1 MTRLDT
7 EESSRVADDAKDQGS
22 SSATVRSV
30 EEPNSSNRCEAGV
43 TTEDLAI
50 AEFDSVEEAYVRYVE
65 YARVTGFAVRK
76 GDSGRDN
83 EGNVVRKF
91 FFCNREGLRDKKH
104 YERIDRQRAHKPIT
118 RTNSNARF
126 LVHLDKGCGKL
137 NMKSFVVDHN
147 HELAPADHT
156 NVMAP
161 HRHMSEGDKAHVHSL
176 HEAGFQTTQIMG
188 FFAYLAGGYRNLHF
202 IKKDLY
208 NYIDDV
214 RRSRIVEGDTAAAIS
229 YLKGKIELNSLVVV
243 QYSYCAENHLGNL
256 FWCDGQMQHDYDCFG
271 DVLAFDSTYRK
282 NLYNRPLVIISG
294 TNHHRQT
301 IIFGFGLLEDEKIPS
316 YKWLLRSFLD
326 VMRQKEPM
334 VVVTDGD
341 KSMKKAIRSE
351 FPNATHRPCSWHLAW
366 NVVSNIKDANFCSA
380 FKTAVYGNFVVEEFE
395 NYWAEMVESFG
406 LENNDWIEKTYEKRA
421 QWANAYLCDKFC
433 ARVRTTL
440 RCEGINSSLKKFIRS
455 GNCLLELVENLD
467 RVVKDYQNN
476 EFMADFKCLY
486 SEPVMTTGLE
496 SIEKAVS
503 KVYTREI
510 FFEVKKQIES
520 VAALLVLHHETYGT
534 IQKFMLRKFRRPLRV
549 YTILYNSS
557 SKNYE
562 CSCKL
567 WNSLG
572 VPCSHIFCAMKEL
585 EIEALPRRLVL
596 RRSCKDAKTLEK
608 VGAVP
613 MADPEKAF
621 RERYGSMWSALA
633 KLTKEIESAGP
644 RGGRNRFRRAG
655 DDHVNMLDPTIV
667 KSKGAPRG
675 STNAKIGRRCRRCN
689 GLGHDRRNCT
699 ARNEQPDDEV
709 VGTMNGQYQTSCKR
723 V

>member
-1 MTRLDT
+1 
-7 EESSRVADDAKDQGS
+7 
-22 SSATVRSV
+22 
-30 EEPNSSNRCEAGV
+30 
-43 TTEDLAI
+43 
-50 AEFDSVEEAYVRYVE
+50 
-65 YARVTGFAVRK
+65 
-76 GDSGRDN
+76 
-83 EGNVVRKF
+83 
-91 FFCNREGLRDKKH
+91 
-104 YERIDRQRAHKPIT
+104 
-118 RTNSNARF
+118 
-126 LVHLDKGCGKL
+126 
-137 NMKSFVVDHN
+137 
-147 HELAPADHT
+147 
-156 NVMAP
+156 
-161 HRHMSEGDKAHVHSL
+161 
-176 HEAGFQTTQIMG
+176 
-188 FFAYLAGGYRNLHF
+188 
-202 IKKDLY
+202 
-208 NYIDDV
+208 
-214 RRSRIVEGDTAAAIS
+214 
-229 YLKGKIELNSLVVV
+229 
-243 QYSYCAENHLGNL
+243 
-256 FWCDGQMQHDYDCFG
+256 MQHDYDCFG

-621 RERYGSMWSALA
+621 RERYGSMWSACMSMCYIA
-633 KLTKEIESAGP
+633 A
-644 RGGRNRFRRAG
+644 
-655 DDHVNMLDPTIV
+655 
-667 KSKGAPRG
+667 
-675 STNAKIGRRCRRCN
+675 
-689 GLGHDRRNCT
+689 
-699 ARNEQPDDEV
+699 
-709 VGTMNGQYQTSCKR
+709 
-723 V
+723 

>member
-161 HRHMSEGDKAHVHSL
+161 HRHMSEGDKAH
-176 HEAGFQTTQIMG
+176 
-188 FFAYLAGGYRNLHF
+188 
-202 IKKDLY
+202 
-208 NYIDDV
+208 
-214 RRSRIVEGDTAAAIS
+214 
-229 YLKGKIELNSLVVV
+229 
-243 QYSYCAENHLGNL
+243 
-256 FWCDGQMQHDYDCFG
+256 
-271 DVLAFDSTYRK
+271 
-282 NLYNRPLVIISG
+282 
-294 TNHHRQT
+294 
-301 IIFGFGLLEDEKIPS
+301 
-316 YKWLLRSFLD
+316 
-326 VMRQKEPM
+326 
-334 VVVTDGD
+334 
-341 KSMKKAIRSE
+341 
-351 FPNATHRPCSWHLAW
+351 
-366 NVVSNIKDANFCSA
+366 
-380 FKTAVYGNFVVEEFE
+380 
-395 NYWAEMVESFG
+395 
-406 LENNDWIEKTYEKRA
+406 
-421 QWANAYLCDKFC
+421 
-433 ARVRTTL
+433 
-440 RCEGINSSLKKFIRS
+440 KFIRS

-621 RERYGSMWSALA
+621 RERYGSMWSACMSMCYIA
-633 KLTKEIESAGP
+633 A
-644 RGGRNRFRRAG
+644 
-655 DDHVNMLDPTIV
+655 
-667 KSKGAPRG
+667 
-675 STNAKIGRRCRRCN
+675 
-689 GLGHDRRNCT
+689 
-699 ARNEQPDDEV
+699 
-709 VGTMNGQYQTSCKR
+709 
-723 V
+723 